1 MSPSFKSLAA
11 TLILLPT
18 SSPRASGLAQRIAE
32 ATVLDMHYK
41 ACVNWRQSSRE
52 DDQAEV
58 LGYYIWDSTS
68 TAVVELYPF
77 FNTSLIEDPV

>member
-1 MSPSFKSLAA
+1 
-11 TLILLPT
+11 
-18 SSPRASGLAQRIAE
+18 
-32 ATVLDMHYK
+32 MHYK